1 MDPKRLAKIV
11 ARAQSGGEGA
21 DIARNIL
28 GRMGHS
34 MPTGNLPARVG
45 ASSPRVMGAI
55 GSGGPPRVGTRTALG
70 GSPRAIGP
78 GPRAL
83 GPGPRRQGPLR
94 PPPPPPPS
102 VGPPLPPPPPPAK
115 GNPAFTRRT
124 LMGIGL
130 GMGVAAG
137 VAMNRRGEG
146 ASSGRQSIYKY

>member
-21 DIARNIL
+21 DIARSIL
-28 GRMGHS
+28 GRLGHS

-78 GPRAL
+78 GGAS
-83 GPGPRRQGPLR
+83 R
-94 PPPPPPPS
+94 PPIPPRPPS
-102 VGPPLPPPPPPAK
+102 TGPKLPGSLPPSAGERGGPPSRFSK
-115 GNPAFTRRT
+115 RT

>member
-1 MDPKRLAKIV
+1 MNRRRIAKLV
-11 ARAQSGGEGA
+11 ARAQSGGEGS
-21 DIARNIL
+21 DIARSIL
-28 GRMGHS
+28 GRMGHA

-78 GPRAL
+78 G
-83 GPGPRRQGPLR
+83 GPLR
-94 PPPPPPPS
+94 PPTPPRPPSLGPPPPPA
-102 VGPPLPPPPPPAK
+102 PPPAK